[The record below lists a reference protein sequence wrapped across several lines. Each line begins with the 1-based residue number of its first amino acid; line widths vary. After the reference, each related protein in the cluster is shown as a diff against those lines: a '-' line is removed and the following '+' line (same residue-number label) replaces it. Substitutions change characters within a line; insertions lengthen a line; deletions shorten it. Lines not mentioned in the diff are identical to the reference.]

1 MLKECAYTCHALLS
15 ITECTASLEVV
26 EQTQYSG
33 LVCNMCINVIHGVP
47 CCRTDEPGVLYTWPF
62 GCSQQLHPEREWQM
76 FKRTL
81 VSRIEDGMHH
91 PSADETEAIAKVPH
105 PRAPYE

>member
-1 MLKECAYTCHALLS
+1 MLKQCPYTCHALLS

-26 EQTQYSG
+26 EQTQYNG

-47 CCRTDEPGVLYTWPF
+47 WSQTNEPG
-62 GCSQQLHPEREWQM
+62 SQNLHPEQERQM
-76 FKRTL
+76 FKKTL

-91 PSADETEAIAKVPH
+91 PSADETETIAKVPH
-105 PRAPYE
+105 PRASY